1 MKRQKDFFKYIMV
14 VMIRGFV
21 PLRTITLLISF
32 CRGCPI
38 WWASVTFTSSRKLQ
52 VVDAHNAWWRSSARF
67 KSELSNFISNYKN
80 KIGKLT
86 FKRLVTW
93 YNLDGFVVIPL
104 IYETLSVPWF
114 VGTQN
119 STMFAPLLHTKSI
132 EFLHFEQ
139 LDWYKENILWK
150 LDWAH
155 IIHAKFPRVQTQ
167 SKPWKLV
174 ITGCCLMGKLMIS
187 QLPSMLSFL
196 PDSRLQKWWNSET
209 ITTNKWLLGDLHELT
224 CRRKSQ
230 TCCWIVRPCRRKR
243 RVGAKGIQ
251 NPMPSF

>member
-1 MKRQKDFFKYIMV
+1 
-14 VMIRGFV
+14 MIKGFV
-21 PLRTITLLISF
+21 PLRTITLLTSF

-86 FKRLVTW
+86 FKHLVTW

-119 STMFAPLLHTKSI
+119 STIFAPLLHNKSI

-150 LDWAH
+150 LDWGH
-155 IIHAKFPRVQTQ
+155 ILYMPSSPESRLHQSHESLWYRLLLDGKADDFPTPKRAF
-167 SKPWKLV
+167 
-174 ITGCCLMGKLMIS
+174 
-187 QLPSMLSFL
+187 LPSRLQT
-196 PDSRLQKWWNSET
+196 PDSRNGETQKQSQLINS
-209 ITTNKWLLGDLHELT
+209 LLGHLHELT

-230 TCCWIVRPCRRKR
+230 ICCWIVRPCRRKR